1 MKNYR
6 IAALFLALL
15 GIGLFSTFA
24 EISRAGEE
32 PAIYMGKEHK
42 VVAKVDADGVQRVDI
57 VGGGYYYD
65 PNVIVVKVN
74 QPVELRVKKAGGFIP
89 HNIIVKAPEA
99 GIDFKVELTDKFQT
113 ISFTP
118 TKTGK
123 YLMYCDHQFLWFK
136 THKEKGMEGIIEVVP

>member
-1 MKNYR
+1 MKNYG
-6 IAALFLALL
+6 IAVLVLALL
-15 GIGLFSTFA
+15 GFGLFTSFA
-24 EISRAGEE
+24 VSSRAGED
-32 PAIYMGKEHK
+32 PATYMGEAKR

-74 QPVELRVKKAGGFIP
+74 QPVELRVKKDGGYIP
-89 HNIIVKAPEA
+89 HNIIVNAPEA
-99 GIDFKVELTDKFQT
+99 GIDFKVELKNDFQT

-136 THKEKGMEGIIEVVP
+136 NHKEKGMEGIIEVVP

>member
-1 MKNYR
+1 MRNFS
-6 IAALFLALL
+6 LTVLMVALL
-15 GIGLFSTFA
+15 ATGFLTALASY
-24 EISRAGEE
+24 SRAGEE
-32 PAIYMGKEHK
+32 PAIYMGKEK
-42 VVAKVDADGVQRVDI
+42 RVVAKVDDDGVQRVDI

-74 QPVELRVKKAGGFIP
+74 QPVELRVKKEGGFVP
-89 HNIIVKAPEA
+89 HNIIVNAPEA

-123 YLMYCDHQFLWFK
+123 YLMYCDHRFLWFDS
-136 THKEKGMEGIIEVVP
+136 HKEKGMEGIIEVVP